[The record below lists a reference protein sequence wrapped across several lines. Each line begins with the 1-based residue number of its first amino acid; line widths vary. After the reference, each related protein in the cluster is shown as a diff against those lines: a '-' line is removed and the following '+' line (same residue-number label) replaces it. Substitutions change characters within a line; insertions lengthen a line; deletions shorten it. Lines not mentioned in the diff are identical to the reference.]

1 MRELTGVLIEK
12 EQSERQFKLEVGSF
26 VRDRVFKRTFKGL
39 FFEKYEG

>member
-1 MRELTGVLIEK
+1 MRELIDVLLGK
-12 EQSERQFKLEVGSF
+12 EQSEGQFKLEVGSF